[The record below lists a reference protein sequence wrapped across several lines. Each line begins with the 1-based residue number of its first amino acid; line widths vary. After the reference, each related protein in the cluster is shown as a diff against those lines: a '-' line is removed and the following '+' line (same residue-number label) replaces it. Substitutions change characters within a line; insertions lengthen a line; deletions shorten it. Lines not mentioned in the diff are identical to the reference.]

1 MVEAVGMVALI
12 YEMIIIGIIIM
23 VTNIVRYLH
32 FIRGS
37 KDVLS
42 SGNIR
47 DRFWEYISLFLLV
60 FFLVGYI
67 LVAAFGKPDII
78 VGAILFGGSIFVAIV
93 LTLIF
98 RLISTVKDNSLNIAE
113 TLISVVDAR
122 DPNLRGHSRY
132 VQNVTMAIYDQLPQS
147 KKNGLNRVSL
157 EFAALMHDVGKLG
170 IPESILNKPGA
181 LNDDEW
187 MIMRNHPKLSR
198 EILNPLKSL
207 REILPWI
214 EYHHERTDG
223 RGYYSV
229 KEEDIP
235 YPAKIIAVADTYSAI
250 TMRRSYKSPR
260 TYEEA
265 VRIMKDVAGTQL
277 DKELVDIFL
286 TIPKERLDACVPEGV
301 EV

>member
-1 MVEAVGMVALI
+1 MA
-12 YEMIIIGIIIM
+12 
-23 VTNIVRYLH
+23 TNIVRYSR
-32 FIRGS
+32 FINGS
-37 KDVLS
+37 RDVLS
-42 SGNIR
+42 SGNIK
-47 DRFWEYISLFLLV
+47 DRFWEYTALFLLI
-60 FFLVGYI
+60 FFLIGYI
-67 LVAAFGKPDII
+67 SVAIFGKPDLIT
-78 VGAILFGGSIFVAIV
+78 GCILFGGSIFVAII

-98 RLISTVKDNSLNIAE
+98 RLISTVKENSLNIAE

-132 VQNVTMAIYDQLPQS
+132 VQKVTVAIYERLPQS
-147 KKNGLNRVSL
+147 KKNGLNLVSL

-214 EYHHERTDG
+214 EYHHERIDG
-223 RGYYSV
+223 MGYYTV

-250 TMRRSYKSPR
+250 TMRRSYKPPR

-265 VRIMKDVAGTQL
+265 IKIMKDAAGTQL
-277 DKELVDIFL
+277 DRELVEIFL
-286 TIPKERLDACVPEGV
+286 TIPKERLEACVPEGV

>member
-1 MVEAVGMVALI
+1 
-12 YEMIIIGIIIM
+12 M
-23 VTNIVRYLH
+23 VTNIARYLR

-42 SGNIR
+42 SGNIK
-47 DRFWEYISLFLLV
+47 DRFWEYISLLLLV

-67 LVAAFGKPDII
+67 LVAVFGKPDII
-78 VGAILFGGSIFVAIV
+78 VGSILFGGSIFVSIV

-132 VQNVTMAIYDQLPQS
+132 VQNVTMAIYDQLPQA

-214 EYHHERTDG
+214 EYHHERIDG

-229 KEEDIP
+229 KEADIP

-260 TYEEA
+260 SYEEA

-277 DKELVDIFL
+277 DKELVDVFL